1 MTIRLFK
8 FLGTLTAALAL
19 FYSSYSYSQVNYPY
33 TSGQAVFVQSPYNS
47 SLYTNYDYNSRQ
59 GTTNR
64 LPAYTTNQAVF
75 VQRPYLS
82 TQTVTSYPSS
92 SFTGLPRTD
101 SRYYSPAAFPS
112 TVAPSNPYGA
122 NYSDIGGQYT
132 TTNQTP
138 TYNYPYPTSSMTS
151 TSNYPYTQTTPISI
165 YPSTSVQQQ
174 GMSGPAYQTTGLNT
188 YQGATYSTYP
198 GTMNQATTTM
208 QNMNMPGAIYNDG
221 YPVTTI
227 SQYPYPT
234 TTTAVPETII
244 RPAPQ
249 PQPKR

>member
-1 MTIRLFK
+1 MKTRLFK
-8 FLGTLTAALAL
+8 FFSTVAVVFAL
-19 FYSSYSYSQVNYPY
+19 FAASYSYSQVNYPY

-82 TQTVTSYPSS
+82 TQTVTSFPSS
-92 SFTGLPRTD
+92 TYNGLPSTE
-101 SRYYSPAAFPS
+101 SRYYSPAAFPT
-112 TVAPSNPYGA
+112 TVAPAIPYGTL
-122 NYSDIGGQYT
+122 YSDVIGQYT

-138 TYNYPYPTSSMTS
+138 TYNYPYPTSSITS
-151 TSNYPYTQTTPISI
+151 TTSYPYTQTIPISV
-165 YPSTSVQQQ
+165 YPSTGIQQ
-174 GMSGPAYQTTGLNT
+174 GTSRPAYQTGGLNT

-198 GTMNQATTTM
+198 SAYSSVTTTP
-208 QNMNMPGAIYNDG
+208 QYINKPSAIYNDA

-244 RPAPQ
+244 QPAPQ
-249 PQPKR
+249 PRR